1 MCRGENLPPGHNTT
15 GSHFIDAERPAFCL
29 GREIKRPGCGPLPR
43 DRGLRVHF
51 PARKHTRWG
60 PSLPFE
66 LSSLADIVVNIIMI
80 MPKLRGSWDAVGFVP
95 VAMIANKEV
104 SIVPVGMIANKEVS
118 RGQRAF
124 TQSACLRPAG
134 LAMSWQAPCPRASP
148 PRPHSNLH
156 PNSLNPRPE
165 TPCPRASLLRPHS
178 TKL

>member
-1 MCRGENLPPGHNTT
+1 MCRSENLPPGHNTT

-80 MPKLRGSWDAVGFVP
+80 MPKLRGSWDAFGF
-95 VAMIANKEV
+95 
-104 SIVPVGMIANKEVS
+104 VPVGMIANKK
-118 RGQRAF
+118 R
-124 TQSACLRPAG
+124 SALF
-134 LAMSWQAPCPRASP
+134 LW
-148 PRPHSNLH
+148 
-156 PNSLNPRPE
+156 E
-165 TPCPRASLLRPHS
+165 
-178 TKL
+178 